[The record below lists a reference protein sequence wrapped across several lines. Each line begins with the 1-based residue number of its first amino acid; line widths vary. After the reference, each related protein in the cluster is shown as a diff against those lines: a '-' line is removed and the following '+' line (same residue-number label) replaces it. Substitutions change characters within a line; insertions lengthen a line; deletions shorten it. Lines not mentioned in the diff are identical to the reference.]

1 MKNLFLIAFM
11 VVLSGCAGYK
21 TGNIKHPQI
30 DTVGVAAVQN
40 ATNRPELRV
49 ELQKR
54 LRAAVQSNGS
64 YKLKGTD
71 GSDCVVHA
79 RIVEVR
85 ADGVGAAY
93 RSDNKDEDSNEDYGS
108 TIYRVTLQVEYT
120 VLIPGQA
127 RPLIPLTKVSGQ
139 GRFTEMG
146 DIEVARRVASGLAA
160 TDASQKIIA
169 GITEA
174 W

>member
-1 MKNLFLIAFM
+1 MKKLLLVAFT
-11 VVLSGCAGYK
+11 VVLAGCAGYK

-30 DTVGVAAVQN
+30 DSIAVAAVQN
-40 ATNRPELRV
+40 TTNYPGVRV

-54 LRAAVQSNGS
+54 LRAAVQADGS
-64 YKLKGTD
+64 YKLKD
-71 GSDCVVHA
+71 SKVSDCVVHA
-79 RIVEVR
+79 RVVNAR
-85 ADGVGAAY
+85 TDGVGAAY
-93 RSDNKDEDSNEDYGS
+93 RSDNKDDDSNEDYGS
-108 TIYRVTLQVEYT
+108 TIYRVTLEIEYT
-120 VLIPGQA
+120 VLVPGQE

-146 DIEVARRVASGLAA
+146 DIEVARRVAAGLAA
-160 TDASQKIIA
+160 TDASKQIIA